1 MRHLSKSRGFTLIEL
16 LVVLIIMGVAAALTA
31 PALLKAPP
39 RKPPLEELIAT
50 ARQVAARRGE
60 TMYLRVEQGGAWRLE
75 GAASEPAALAAA
87 GHVPGFPGLPVALAI
102 SPLGSCSFEVAV
114 PPTARPFRLDPLTC
128 RIDQP

>member
-1 MRHLSKSRGFTLIEL
+1 MCHSSKSRGFTLIEL
-16 LVVLIIMGVAAALTA
+16 LVVLVIMGVAAALTA

-39 RKPPLEELIAT
+39 KQPPLEELIAT
-50 ARQVAARRGE
+50 AREAAARRGE

-75 GAASEPAALAAA
+75 GVASAPAALAAA
-87 GHVPGFPGLPVALAI
+87 GRVPVFPGLPVALVI
-102 SPLGSCSFEVAV
+102 SPLGSCAFEVSV

>member
-75 GAASEPAALAAA
+75 GAASEPAALAA
-87 GHVPGFPGLPVALAI
+87 GHVPAFPGLPVALAI

>member
-1 MRHLSKSRGFTLIEL
+1 MRHSSKSRGFTLIEL

-39 RKPPLEELIAT
+39 GKPPLEELIAT

-75 GAASEPAALAAA
+75 GAASEPAALAA
-87 GHVPGFPGLPVALAI
+87 GHVPAFPGLPVALAI

>member
-1 MRHLSKSRGFTLIEL
+1 MRHSSKSRGFTLIEL

-75 GAASEPAALAAA
+75 GAASEPAALAA
-87 GHVPGFPGLPVALAI
+87 GHVPAFPGLPVALAI